1 VSGKIALLRVNE
13 VGAPANDLGGE
24 VVVKLD
30 TKPDVAFLLELRPNS
45 NLPQHRAAFKSLL
58 AAYTRKIPV
67 LISYQENGT
76 VTGIIKRVDLGR

>member
-1 VSGKIALLRVNE
+1 VSGNIALLRVNE

-45 NLPQHRAAFKSLL
+45 NLSQHRAAFKSLL